1 MNKYCG
7 WETEL
12 QTDWT
17 NQPSHFHVYTSDRG
31 LWKFAGR
38 LPFDE
43 DAIESRIERL
53 EKLGNRV
60 RVVLFFKKT
69 RERLVWHVTSTPSL
83 MS

>member
-1 MNKYCG
+1 MN
-7 WETEL
+7 E
-12 QTDWT
+12 
-17 NQPSHFHVYTSDRG
+17 PSHFHVYTSDRG
-31 LWKFAGR
+31 RWKFAGR